1 MMRQQTKVSDTQ
13 EQLSTGRRILAPSD
27 DPAAAARVLNYNQAI
42 ANVEQYQDNVGRAR
56 SRLEQEESLLSGVG
70 DALIRA
76 KELAVQGNSDS
87 LNVDNKKAL
96 AAEVNELLDHI
107 YGIANTRDASGDYIF
122 AGYQSGSQ
130 PFTRPNNSTFTYQ
143 GDMGRRQLQI
153 SSDRM
158 IADGDNGYDVFVDIE
173 TSSGKRNMFETLY
186 QLATA
191 LENDQPVG
199 SFIDDIGMA
208 LDSVLETRTTIG
220 ARINALDDQERVNDG
235 VKLILQ
241 THLSDEADL
250 DYNEAI
256 TRLNQQSL
264 VLQAAQQTYTEVKG
278 LSLFNYL

>member
-1 MMRQQTKVSDTQ
+1 
-13 EQLSTGRRILAPSD
+13 
-27 DPAAAARVLNYNQAI
+27 
-42 ANVEQYQDNVGRAR
+42 
-56 SRLEQEESLLSGVG
+56 
-70 DALIRA
+70 
-76 KELAVQGNSDS
+76 
-87 LNVDNKKAL
+87 
-96 AAEVNELLDHI
+96 
-107 YGIANTRDASGDYIF
+107 
-122 AGYQSGSQ
+122 
-130 PFTRPNNSTFTYQ
+130 
-143 GDMGRRQLQI
+143 MGRRQLQI